1 MAQEQE
7 YEAPQQITPGRLGD
21 YLDIMS
27 KSVFQSG
34 MSWKVVEAKWDT
46 TREAFH
52 DFDVERVASISE
64 AELDDLTQ
72 DTRVIRNRRKLNAV
86 VSNAAR
92 ILELDAEHDGF
103 RNYLRSQDDFDA
115 TVKML
120 KKDFKFLGDMG
131 TYVMLYVVGEPVPSH
146 DDGMASQEQRR
157 SKQTSRSRR

>member
-1 MAQEQE
+1 MADEQE
-7 YEAPQQITPGRLGD
+7 YGAPPQIKPKKLDD
-21 YLDIMS
+21 YLDVMS

-34 MSWKVVEAKWDT
+34 MSWKVVEAKWGT

-52 DFDVERVASISE
+52 DFEVTRVASMSE
-64 AELDDLTQ
+64 AEIDELAQ

-92 ILELDAEHDGF
+92 MIELDAEHGGF
-103 RNYLRSQDDFDA
+103 KKYLRSQVDFDS

-146 DDGMASQEQRR
+146 EDWMKSQAPRR
-157 SKQTSRSRR
+157 AKQAPGKR

>member
-1 MAQEQE
+1 MADEQE
-7 YEAPQQITPGRLGD
+7 MGAPPQIKPKRLGD
-21 YLDIMS
+21 YLDVMS

-34 MSWKVVEAKWDT
+34 MSWKVVEAKWDS

-52 DFDVERVASISE
+52 DFDVERVASMSE
-64 AELDDLTQ
+64 DEIDALAE
-72 DTRVIRNRRKLNAV
+72 DTRVIRNRRKLNAI

-92 ILELDAEHDGF
+92 MLELDAEPGGF
-103 RNYLRSQDDFDA
+103 KQYLRSQDDFDS

-146 DDGMASQEQRR
+146 EEWMKSQERR
-157 SKQTSRSRR
+157 RAKQSRGKR